1 MIRNHHPGPGRK
13 VWIGATG
20 GIGHDQFLDSGSRE
34 LLVGAAA
41 FIKMRSPLRKSD
53 SCTADFIEHETPEMS
68 FHGRSWNFANVR
80 VRNDAIAV
88 HIADETVELR
98 FSQDLGN
105 AWTEPI
111 RPFSTTV
118 EGISGSLR
126 VVYITELDDR
136 WPPPDCGSTAHPIP
150 ANRFS
155 IPLISLSRECEH
167 AGVSFG
173 RASSPS
179 ERHPPVLRT

>member
-1 MIRNHHPGPGRK
+1 MRI
-13 VWIGATG
+13 
-20 GIGHDQFLDSGSRE
+20 
-34 LLVGAAA
+34 AAA
-41 FIKMRSPLRKSD
+41 GILNRGVVGTER
-53 SCTADFIEHETPEMS
+53 
-68 FHGRSWNFANVR
+68 
-80 VRNDAIAV
+80 AIATFPAV
-88 HIADETVELR
+88 TALLNRRLIASYRIGSTKDSADETVELR
-98 FSQDLGN
+98 FSQDLGET
-105 AWTEPI
+105 WTEPI

-118 EGISGSLR
+118 ECVSGSLR

-155 IPLISLSRECEH
+155 IPLISLRRECEH